1 MDALDRK
8 LLRDFRRL
16 WAQALAIA
24 LVLACGVA
32 VLVTT
37 FGMQTALENTR
48 RAYYEGN
55 RFADVFAATRRAP
68 LSLMAEIGAIDGVLA
83 AEARVQGAAILDLPG
98 RVQPAVGQIISLPP
112 GGASVLNLPILR
124 SGRLPDPGAANEVAV
139 NEPFAEANGFRP
151 GDTFLANLNG
161 RQRTLTITGTM
172 LSPEFIYTI
181 GPGDLMPNNEGFGI
195 LWMPERA
202 AAAAFDMAGAF
213 NFVSLSLAGGANATA
228 VMERLDDILEPYGGL
243 GAYDRRDQQS
253 NAFIDAEITQLR
265 SLSFIMPPVFFGI
278 SAFLVNMVI
287 GRIVALERSEIGLLK
302 ALGYSD
308 VEISVHYLLLA
319 GLVAVAGVLIG
330 WAAGNWLSRS
340 MAALYADFFDF
351 PFLIYSAP
359 WSVYVVSG
367 LLGLATAAL
376 GAAQS
381 ARRAAALPPAVAMAP
396 PAPPRFRRTVFDRA
410 MQALSFSQP
419 MMMIVRSFV
428 RWPVRSAL
436 SGLGIAAATAILIA
450 ANFFNDS
457 LDALIDTAFY
467 QANRQDV
474 MLLFAEDVPET
485 ALEDIRRLPG
495 VLAAEGQQFHAAILR
510 HGPVEKRV
518 PIEARRPGTD
528 LSRIVSGGGDVVD
541 APAAGILLSETLAAQ
556 ARRLRR
562 RRDRGGVPLRPA
574 GNRPPPRL
582 GTVTQY
588 FGLGAYMDLETLNRI
603 FRQAPRISTA
613 NLLVD
618 EAALDA
624 LHEELKDIPRLTG
637 TIMLTDSRRAFQET
651 IQENV
656 LVMMTIYIAIA
667 SLITIGVSYNAARIQ
682 LSERAREFASL
693 RILGFTRG
701 RGLDDPRGRDHGPH
715 PSRPAA
721 RLGSG
726 LPDRA
731 RDDRGLRKR
740 PLPDSAGPEPGH
752 LRRGE
757 PRGARRLAR
766 GSAHRPPPHR
776 PPRPRAGHED
786 TGVTPCAF
794 DPAPLFSPRSQR

>member
-1 MDALDRK
+1 MIAALDRK

-32 VLVTT
+32 MLVTT

-55 RFADVFAATRRAP
+55 RFADVFASARRAP

-83 AEARVQGAAILDLPG
+83 AEARVQGLAILDLPG

-112 GGASVLNLPILR
+112 DGAGGLNVPILR
-124 SGRLPDPGAANEVAV
+124 TGRLPDPGATTEVAV
-139 NEPFAEANGFRP
+139 NEPFAQANGFRP

-161 RQRTLTITGTM
+161 RQRALTITGTM

-213 NFVSLSLAGGANATA
+213 NFVSLSLAGGATPTA
-228 VMERLDDILEPYGGL
+228 VMERLDDLLEPYGGL
-243 GAYDRRDQQS
+243 GAHDRSDQQS
-253 NAFIDAEITQLR
+253 NAFIDAEIEQLR
-265 SLSFIMPPVFFGI
+265 AVALILPPVFFGI

-308 VEISVHYLLLA
+308 TEISVHYLFLA
-319 GLVAVAGVLIG
+319 GLIAVAGVLIG
-330 WAAGNWLSRS
+330 WVAGHWLSRN
-340 MAALYADFFDF
+340 MAELYADFFNF

-359 WSVYVVSG
+359 WSVYAVSG
-367 LLGLATAAL
+367 VLGIATAAL

-381 ARRAAALPPAVAMAP
+381 ARSAARMPPAVAMAP
-396 PAPPRFRRTVFDRA
+396 PAPPRFRRTIFDRV
-410 MQALSFSQP
+410 MKALRFSQP

-436 SGLGIAAATAILIA
+436 SGLGIALATAIMIA
-450 ANFFNDS
+450 ANFFEDS

-474 MLLFAEDVPET
+474 MLMFTEDVPET
-485 ALEDIRRLPG
+485 AIADIRRLPG
-495 VLAAEGQQFHAAILR
+495 VLMAEGQQFHSAVLR
-510 HGPVEKRV
+510 HGPIERRV

-528 LSRIVSGGGDVVD
+528 LSRIVSGDGTVVD
-541 APAAGILLSETLAAQ
+541 APPDGILLSEALAGQ
-556 ARRLRR
+556 LRVRTGDELEVDFLSGRRET
-562 RRDRGGVPLRPA
+562 V
-574 GNRPPPRL
+574 RL
-582 GTVTQY
+582 VVSGTVTQY
-588 FGLGAYMDLETLNRI
+588 FGLAAYMDLETLNRI
-603 FRQAPRISTA
+603 YRQAPRISTA

-618 EAALDA
+618 DTEIEALHAAL
-624 LHEELKDIPRLTG
+624 KDMPRLTG
-637 TIMLTDSRRAFQET
+637 TIMLTDSRRSFEDT

-656 LVMMTIYIAIA
+656 LIMMTIYIAIA

-701 RGLDDPRGRDHGPH
+701 EVSMILVGEIMVLTLLAQPVGWFLGYLIVLATTAGFESDLYRIPMVLKPATFAMASLVVLAASLLAVLVVRRRIDSLDLVQVMKTR
-715 PSRPAA
+715 
-721 RLGSG
+721 
-726 LPDRA
+726 
-731 RDDRGLRKR
+731 
-740 PLPDSAGPEPGH
+740 E
-752 LRRGE
+752 
-757 PRGARRLAR
+757 
-766 GSAHRPPPHR
+766 
-776 PPRPRAGHED
+776 
-786 TGVTPCAF
+786 
-794 DPAPLFSPRSQR
+794 